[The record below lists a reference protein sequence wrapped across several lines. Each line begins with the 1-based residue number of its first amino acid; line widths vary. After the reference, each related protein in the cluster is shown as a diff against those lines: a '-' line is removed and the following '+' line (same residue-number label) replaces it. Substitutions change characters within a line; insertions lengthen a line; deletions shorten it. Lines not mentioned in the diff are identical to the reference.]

1 MLALD
6 DKLLEGTVSTGER
19 DSGKVGLSQ
28 ATERGRQEQRVSW
41 PSEGEEG
48 VRRPCWG
55 EGS

>member
-28 ATERGRQEQRVSW
+28 ATERGRLKNRGLAGPQK
-41 PSEGEEG
+41 G
-48 VRRPCWG
+48 RRG
-55 EGS
+55 